1 MKLQGFTIK
10 TIVSAEGMLLTQ
22 SGDVLPEERVF
33 SSKVYD
39 DNLSNWAE
47 WTNEEVENFIQEHKE
62 EVLF

>member
-10 TIVSAEGMLLTQ
+10 TIISTEGMLLTQ
-22 SGDVLPEERVF
+22 SGDVLPEERIF

-39 DNLSNWAE
+39 DNPSNWVE
-47 WTNEEVENFIQEHKE
+47 WTDEEVENFIQEHKE